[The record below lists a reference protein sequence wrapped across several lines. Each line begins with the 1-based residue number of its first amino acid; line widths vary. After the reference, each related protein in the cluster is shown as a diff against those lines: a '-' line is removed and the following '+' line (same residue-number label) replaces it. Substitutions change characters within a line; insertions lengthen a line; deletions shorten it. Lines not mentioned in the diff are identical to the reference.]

1 MQKEKLQRIR
11 ARILVKAYP
20 QPSRTY
26 EETVCVAAVSEDG
39 REMLRL
45 YPIRYR
51 HLPKDHQFNRFDLI
65 EMLAERPRDDHRP
78 ESRHVVE
85 ESIRV
90 VESGK
95 NLSNETKVKVWK
107 PFVASSLKALHEE
120 NKATGRSF
128 GIIRPDSESLKF
140 FIEKEGDTN
149 ENDRAI
155 NQAAFQ
161 QVSLFEAPLAKLP
174 TPEYA
179 FRYNF
184 TSKDH
189 PHRHYVHDWEVQA
202 AYLAYRRK
210 YGEKAIQMLQQEYG
224 ERIPQR
230 NPHFIMGTMKAH
242 PQTFII
248 IGVLRSGVAPE
259 DLDRQGGLF

>member
-1 MQKEKLQRIR
+1 MQNGKLQRIR

-51 HLPKDHQFNRFDLI
+51 HLPKDRQFDRFDLI
-65 EMLAERPRDDHRP
+65 EMSIERPRDDHRP
-78 ESRHVVE
+78 ESRHVDE
-85 ESIRV
+85 ESIRIV
-90 VESGK
+90 GYGK
-95 NLSNETKVKVWK
+95 DLSDAAKVQLWK
-107 PFVASSLKALHEE
+107 PFVASSLKALHDE
-120 NKATGRSF
+120 NKKTQRSF
-128 GIIRPDSESLKF
+128 GIVRPDPGSMRF
-140 FIEKEGDTN
+140 FNKPIAQTSDQE
-149 ENDRAI
+149 
-155 NQAAFQ
+155 QALSASMFQ
-161 QVSLFEAPLAKLP
+161 QNALFGDPLKQLQK
-174 TPEYA
+174 PEFSFGY
-179 FRYNF
+179 RF
-184 TSKDH
+184 TSDGH
-189 PHRHYVHDWEVQA
+189 PHTHLVHDWEAQA
-202 AYLAYRRK
+202 AYFSYRKR
-210 YGEKAIQMLQQEYG
+210 YGDNALNMIQQEYG

-248 IGVLRSGVAPE
+248 IGVLRSGIAPE